1 MKINPLLLFGILLIS
16 SCASIRTVA
25 DVKEMWQLEFEKGG
39 CLDVCQAYTIEIQE
53 NGTFKYKGSFKVK
66 HLGLKDG
73 VLEPTEL
80 TEINRLVGL
89 IDWQNMNVNYGNNS
103 NGSQLK
109 VLEYI
114 SKKNKNKT
122 TYYNSEPQSVKDL
135 EHYIDIIIDKDEF

>member
-1 MKINPLLLFGILLIS
+1 MKIKPLLLFGIILIS
-16 SCASIRTVA
+16 SCASIHTDA
-25 DVKEMWQLEFEKGG
+25 DVKEIWQLEFEKSG
-39 CLDVCQAYTIEIQE
+39 CLDVCKSYTIKIQE
-53 NGTFKYKGSFKVK
+53 DGVFKYKGSFKVK

-109 VLEYI
+109 VLEYM